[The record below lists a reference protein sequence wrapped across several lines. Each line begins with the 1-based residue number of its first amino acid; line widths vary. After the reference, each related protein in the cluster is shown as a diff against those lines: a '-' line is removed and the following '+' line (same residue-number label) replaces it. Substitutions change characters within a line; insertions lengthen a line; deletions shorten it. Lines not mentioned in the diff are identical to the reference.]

1 MFSKVY
7 KTKNPLNLIKG
18 FVERASAFF
27 LRDAGET
34 RTHDQWLKRP
44 LLYQLSYRVNKIID
58 WVQEGENEITKNKN
72 LMSIVISMTEKFSDF
87 LVNSKVLFL

>member
-58 WVQEGENEITKNKN
+58 
-72 LMSIVISMTEKFSDF
+72 
-87 LVNSKVLFL
+87 